1 MIGRIGA
8 DFSSNRAKLLEQM
21 GSSTS
26 AVVSSYDKTR
36 EALQLSQEVFHPT
49 PNCKCSVLLI
59 NAHVV
64 CFRYKLLCTKQQ
76 HWKRQLWAWARW
88 LQPL

>member
-36 EALQLSQEVFHPT
+36 EALQLSQEV
-49 PNCKCSVLLI
+49 
-59 NAHVV
+59 
-64 CFRYKLLCTKQQ
+64 
-76 HWKRQLWAWARW
+76 
-88 LQPL
+88 